1 VSRAALLVLGTGV
14 CVVLGWTVVTIAAL
28 RLMAEMR
35 RPCSC
40 GLDHD
45 DPLDVDP
52 VGHASRP
59 RNDPG
64 ETPTTTHRRT
74 T

>member
-1 VSRAALLVLGTGV
+1 MSRAALLVLGTGA
-14 CVVLGWTVVTIAAL
+14 CVVLGWTVATLAAL
-28 RLMAEMR
+28 HLMAEMR

-59 RNDPG
+59 RNDQG
-64 ETPTTTHRRT
+64 ETPTTTRRT